1 MRLPCHPEAGK
12 RNEPFRDLIDLLLME
27 ELVTDYRG
35 LREACEA
42 VFASR
47 GTHVWP
53 PPLAVPS
60 YWIEPF
66 ARLAGDLDL
75 PVADAE
81 TGMTRVRAFV
91 ERIVNA

>member
-1 MRLPCHPEAGK
+1 MTLPPRAGK
-12 RNEPFRDLIDLLLME
+12 RNERFRDLIDLLLME

-35 LREACEA
+35 LREACEI
-42 VFASR
+42 VFGSR
-47 GTHVWP
+47 RTHVWP
-53 PPLAVPS
+53 PPLAVPP

-81 TGMTRVRAFV
+81 AGMTRVRAFV
-91 ERIVNA
+91 ERIVNT